1 MNMWVS
7 WWQSDG
13 HCCSGVS
20 GKDSVP
26 GKSCKLATPRSVFV
40 DLSLEFSTW
49 TSEQKNIIIRWDIH
63 KFNKQWISAKIPKM
77 RHIDT
82 TMRPTFCLAASMRPD
97 CATWRIA
104 QTHRQKRC
112 IGQLWV
118 QLVMLAIWPNKW
130 PVTMKTWQLR
140 TANAYWCQVWPVHDY
155 IDFKNLCWRF
165 KQQDICLSYPSK

>member
-7 WWQSDG
+7 WWQPDG

-40 DLSLEFSTW
+40 DFTLEFSTR
-49 TSEQKNIIIRWDIH
+49 TSEQKKKVNIHI
-63 KFNKQWISAKIPKM
+63 FNKQWISARIPKM
-77 RHIDT
+77 RLDT
-82 TMRPTFCLAASMRPD
+82 PMRPTFSLAASIRPD
-97 CATWRIA
+97 CATWWIA
-104 QTHRQKRC
+104 HRQKRC

-118 QLVMLAIWPNKW
+118 QLVMMAIWPNKW

-140 TANAYWCQVWPVHDY
+140 TANAYWCQVRPVHNY

>member
-1 MNMWVS
+1 MNV
-7 WWQSDG
+7 
-13 HCCSGVS
+13 H
-20 GKDSVP
+20 
-26 GKSCKLATPRSVFV
+26 
-40 DLSLEFSTW
+40 
-49 TSEQKNIIIRWDIH
+49 I
-63 KFNKQWISAKIPKM
+63 FNKQWISAKIPKM

-140 TANAYWCQVWPVHDY
+140 TANAYWCQVWPVHNY

-165 KQQDICLSYPSK
+165 KQQDICLSYPSKWPEASFIDKILGIEKVRWLQILNGWGEEVKRRDWTFC

>member
-1 MNMWVS
+1 MFYFHLYSKPRCFWRNLHR
-7 WWQSDG
+7 WQKFYTPTGSDG
-13 HCCSGVS
+13 SDKFHLWV
-20 GKDSVP
+20 
-26 GKSCKLATPRSVFV
+26 
-40 DLSLEFSTW
+40 
-49 TSEQKNIIIRWDIH
+49 NIHI
-63 KFNKQWISAKIPKM
+63 FNKQWISAKIPNT
-77 RHIDT
+77 T

-97 CATWRIA
+97 CATWRFA

-118 QLVMLAIWPNKW
+118 QLVMLAIWQNKW

-140 TANAYWCQVWPVHDY
+140 TANAYWCQVWPVHNY

>member
-1 MNMWVS
+1 MNMWLKS
-7 WWQSDG
+7 LQFDG

-40 DLSLEFSTW
+40 DLSQEFSTW
-49 TSEQKNIIIRWDIH
+49 TSKQKNISRWMFIYSTVDKRQDPQYKTRHNNAPNILFSCIH
-63 KFNKQWISAKIPKM
+63 EAW
-77 RHIDT
+77 
-82 TMRPTFCLAASMRPD
+82 D
-97 CATWRIA
+97 CATWWIA
-104 QTHRQKRC
+104 HRQKGC

-118 QLVMLAIWPNKW
+118 QFVMLAIWQNKW

-140 TANAYWCQVWPVHDY
+140 TGNVYWCQVWPVHNY

-165 KQQDICLSYPSK
+165 KQEDICLSYPSK